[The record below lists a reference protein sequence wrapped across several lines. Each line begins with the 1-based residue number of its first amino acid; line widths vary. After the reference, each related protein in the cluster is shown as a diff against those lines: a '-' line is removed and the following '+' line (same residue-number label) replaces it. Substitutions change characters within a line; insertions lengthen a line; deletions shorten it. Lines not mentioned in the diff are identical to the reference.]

1 MMLGMDQKK
10 AHIENLKKIKNKKY
24 FLILYIIEMDVEKD
38 GKIFMGVGIGVGLII
53 TIIGGSYLLQEK
65 KNSNH
70 NNHSREETVYQRG
83 ETLNERLLRSTN
95 ANERLNVYKN
105 SNARGN
111 KTKKHDK
118 RDKHHKHKSRK
129 HK

>member
-24 FLILYIIEMDVEKD
+24 FLILYIIEMNVEKD

-53 TIIGGSYLLQEK
+53 TIFGGSYLLQEK

-70 NNHSREETVYQRG
+70 NNDSREESVSHRG
-83 ETLNERLLRSTN
+83 KTLRERLLRSTN

>member
-53 TIIGGSYLLQEK
+53 TIFGWSYLLQEK

-70 NNHSREETVYQRG
+70 NNDSREESVSHRG
-83 ETLNERLLRSTN
+83 KTLRERLLLSTN
-95 ANERLNVYKN
+95 ADERLDVYKN
-105 SNARGN
+105 TKARGN
-111 KTKKHDK
+111 KTKKHN
-118 RDKHHKHKSRK
+118 KHQKLYCCAFRNY
-129 HK
+129 

>member
-1 MMLGMDQKK
+1 M
-10 AHIENLKKIKNKKY
+10 N
-24 FLILYIIEMDVEKD
+24 VEKD

-53 TIIGGSYLLQEK
+53 TIFGGSYLLQEK

-70 NNHSREETVYQRG
+70 NNSIEESVSHRG
-83 ETLNERLLRSTN
+83 KTLRERLLRSTN
-95 ANERLNVYKN
+95 ADERLDVYKN
-105 SNARGN
+105 TKARGN

>member
-70 NNHSREETVYQRG
+70 NNSIEESVSHRG
-83 ETLNERLLRSTN
+83 KTLRERLLLSTN

-118 RDKHHKHKSRK
+118 HNKSRK

>member
-1 MMLGMDQKK
+1 MDQKK

-53 TIIGGSYLLQEK
+53 TIIGGSYLLQE
-65 KNSNH
+65 
-70 NNHSREETVYQRG
+70 ETVSYRG
-83 ETLNERLLRSTN
+83 ETLHERLLRSTN

-105 SNARGN
+105 TNARGN

-118 RDKHHKHKSRK
+118 HNKSRK

>member
-1 MMLGMDQKK
+1 
-10 AHIENLKKIKNKKY
+10 
-24 FLILYIIEMDVEKD
+24 MDVEKD

-70 NNHSREETVYQRG
+70 NNSREESVSHR
-83 ETLNERLLRSTN
+83 EKTLHERLLRATN
-95 ANERLNVYKN
+95 AEERLKIFKN
-105 SNARGN
+105 SHMHPDGSGV
-111 KTKKHDK
+111 KSKK

>member
-70 NNHSREETVYQRG
+70 NNHSREETVSHRG
-83 ETLNERLLRSTN
+83 EILHERLLRSTN
-95 ANERLNVYKN
+95 ANERLDVYKN
-105 SNARGN
+105 TKARGN

-118 RDKHHKHKSRK
+118 FDKHHKHKSRK

>member
-70 NNHSREETVYQRG
+70 NNHSREETVSHRG
-83 ETLNERLLRSTN
+83 ETLHERLLRSTN